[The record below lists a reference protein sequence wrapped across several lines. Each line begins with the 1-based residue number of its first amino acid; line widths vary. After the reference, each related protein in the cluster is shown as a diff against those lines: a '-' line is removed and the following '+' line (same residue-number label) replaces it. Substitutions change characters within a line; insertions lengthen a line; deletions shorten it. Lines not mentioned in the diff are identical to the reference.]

1 MPAKDLYHDNCKQ
14 ALIKDGWKITHDPYP
29 MRWGKKDLFIDLG
42 AEKFL
47 GAEKG
52 DRRIAIEVK
61 SFVGLSDIQDLKN
74 ALGQFILYQDLLA
87 RIEPER
93 KLFLAIRDVVF
104 SDLFEDS
111 MSIGQ
116 VLLENR
122 RFQLLVFNSEQE
134 VIISWMS

>member
-1 MPAKDLYHDNCKQ
+1 M
-14 ALIKDGWKITHDPYP
+14 
-29 MRWGKKDLFIDLG
+29 
-42 AEKFL
+42 
-47 GAEKG
+47 
-52 DRRIAIEVK
+52 
-61 SFVGLSDIQDLKN
+61 GLSDIQDLKN

>member
-29 MRWGKKDLFIDLG
+29 MRWGKKDLFVDLG

-93 KLFLAIRDVVF
+93 ELFLALRDVVF

-111 MSIGQ
+111 MSIGK

>member
-14 ALIKDGWKITHDPYP
+14 ALIKDGWNITHDPYP
-29 MRWGKKDLFIDLG
+29 MRWGKKDLFVDLG

-74 ALGQFILYQDLLA
+74 ALGQFILYQDLLVK
-87 RIEPER
+87 IEPER
-93 KLFLAIRDVVF
+93 ELFLAIRDVVF

-111 MSIGQ
+111 MSIGK

-122 RFQLLVFNSEQE
+122 RFKLLVFNSEQE
-134 VIISWMS
+134 VIVSWMS

>member
-1 MPAKDLYHDNCKQ
+1 MPAKDLDHDNCKQ
-14 ALIKDGWKITHDPYP
+14 ALVKDGWKITHDPYP
-29 MRWGKKDLFIDLG
+29 MRWGKKDLFVDLG

-74 ALGQFILYQDLLA
+74 ALGQFILYQDLLVK
-87 RIEPER
+87 IEPER
-93 KLFLAIRDVVF
+93 ELFLAIRDVVF

-111 MSIGQ
+111 MSIGK

-122 RFQLLVFNSEQE
+122 RFKLLVFNSEQE
-134 VIISWMS
+134 VIVSWMS